1 MARFPLTLSFPDS
14 ANPGHFF
21 ANGTANGATL
31 PQHYVNYLLL
41 FKQLPDFDKNITG
54 MLFGQGN
61 VSIYL
66 RKTGFIADLNG
77 DAEIEQGL
85 HLCRAEDEKWARV
98 ASQRISGQVTGHE
111 QVIASANR
119 AVANVYDGV
128 YIECIGYGH

>member
-1 MARFPLTLSFPDS
+1 LSFPDS

-21 ANGTANGATL
+21 TNGTANGAWYATL

-54 MLFGQGN
+54 MLFSQGN

-66 RKTGFIADLNG
+66 LKTGFIADLNG

-85 HLCRAEDEKWARV
+85 YVQAERPEIFPLIT
-98 ASQRISGQVTGHE
+98 IS
-111 QVIASANR
+111 R
-119 AVANVYDGV
+119 
-128 YIECIGYGH
+128 YI